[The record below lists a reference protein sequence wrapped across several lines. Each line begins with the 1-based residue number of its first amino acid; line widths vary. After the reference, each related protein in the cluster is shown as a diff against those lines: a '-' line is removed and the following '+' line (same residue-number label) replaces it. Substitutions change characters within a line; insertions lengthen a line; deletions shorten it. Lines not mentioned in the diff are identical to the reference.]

1 MITWLVRIN
10 CGFLIFICPS
20 SRHRLV
26 FFEGEDSFRFQCVAV
41 EGCSSRGRRVVS
53 CKKCLVV
60 SLRAFSASGKE
71 ITFAD
76 GIDAI

>member
-1 MITWLVRIN
+1 MD
-10 CGFLIFICPS
+10 FFICPS

-26 FFEGEDSFRFQCVAV
+26 FFEGEDSFRFQRVAV
-41 EGCSSRGRRVVS
+41 ELEGCSSRGRRVVS